1 MGSVYLNI
9 DKQSVKSKVYK
20 FIKLHFLFNNHKISM
35 PSKVLYAFH
44 VLKNI
49 IFKMYSVVPL
59 RL

>member
-1 MGSVYLNI
+1 
-9 DKQSVKSKVYK
+9 
-20 FIKLHFLFNNHKISM
+20 M

-59 RL
+59 RLLIIDLVARHSTEYLCYP

>member
-1 MGSVYLNI
+1 
-9 DKQSVKSKVYK
+9 
-20 FIKLHFLFNNHKISM
+20 M

-59 RL
+59 LTWWQDTQPNTCVTPRVYIISLTV